1 MRDEDSA
8 RAHFAKA
15 LDALGLTG
23 ERDPELARTAARFI
37 GLLTDFAGLPSDPEL
52 SAFDVQAPSDA
63 PREPV
68 LITGVEFHSLCVHH
82 LVPFFGTIDVAYVPR
97 DKIVGFGSIARVIE
111 HYSKR
116 PQVQERLVE
125 DIAQLLQRALDPE
138 GLIVRC
144 RARQMCMEM
153 RGAKKRAALVST
165 ASRGSLIRGTHRDE
179 IIATWIN
186 TEQPL

>member
-1 MRDEDSA
+1 MRDEESA

-23 ERDPELARTAARFI
+23 ARDPELDRTAARFI
-37 GLLTDFAGLPSDPEL
+37 GLLNDFAEAPSDPEL
-52 SAFDVQAPSDA
+52 SVFDVQAPSDA

-68 LITGVEFHSLCVHH
+68 LIAGVEFHSLCVHH
-82 LVPFFGTIDVAYVPR
+82 LVPFFGTIDVAYVPK
-97 DKIVGFGSIARVIE
+97 DKIVGFGSITRVID

-153 RGAKKRAALVST
+153 RGSKKRAALVSI
-165 ASRGSLIRGTHRDE
+165 ASRGSLSYGTHRDE
-179 IIATWIN
+179 IIASFIN
-186 TEQPL
+186 AERPL